1 MTATIV
7 LNYYYKL
14 QNESHPISYET
25 FMCDFKNALCIFP
38 FFVCVWFNSEQ
49 YDKLLDRVFPIRFLK
64 NLMQYYN
71 HYM

>member
-1 MTATIV
+1 MNIIIPV
-7 LNYYYKL
+7 GGKG
-14 QNESHPISYET
+14 ER
-25 FMCDFKNALCIFP
+25 FKNALCIFP

-49 YDKLLDRVFPIRFLK
+49 NDKLLDHVFLRFLK